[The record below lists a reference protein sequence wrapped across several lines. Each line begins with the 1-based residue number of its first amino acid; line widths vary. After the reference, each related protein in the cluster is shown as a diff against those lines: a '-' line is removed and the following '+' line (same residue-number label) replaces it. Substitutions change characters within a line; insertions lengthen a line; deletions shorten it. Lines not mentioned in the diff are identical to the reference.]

1 MNELQM
7 DRQTYRVNTAYYLI
21 QLKGYVVDK
30 EKKNKNLLYILIS
43 KRISNFKCLDI

>member
-7 DRQTYRVNTAYYLI
+7 DRQTNRVNTAYYLI

-30 EKKNKNLLYILIS
+30 EKTKICCT
-43 KRISNFKCLDI
+43 F